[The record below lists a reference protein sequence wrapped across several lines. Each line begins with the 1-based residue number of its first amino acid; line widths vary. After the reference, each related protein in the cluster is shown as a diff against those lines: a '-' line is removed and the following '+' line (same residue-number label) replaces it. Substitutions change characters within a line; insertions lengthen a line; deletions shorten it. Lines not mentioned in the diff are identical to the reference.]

1 MLEIYPDALV
11 VRTSAFF
18 GPWDQY
24 NFVYHTRSA
33 LASGHEV
40 RAGADCI
47 ISPTYVPDLVNAA
60 LDLLIDGET
69 GIWHLANQAA
79 VSWGEFARM
88 AAERG
93 GFDPDRIILH
103 GTERA
108 PTNTALASVR
118 GEMLPTLHS
127 ALDRF
132 FKEAE
137 VPWRSETGRP
147 AR

>member
-1 MLEIYPDALV
+1 VLETYPDALV
-11 VRTSAFF
+11 IRTSAFF

-24 NFVYHTRSA
+24 NFVYDTLSA
-33 LASGHEV
+33 LALGHEV
-40 RAGADCI
+40 RAGTDCI

-69 GIWHLANQAA
+69 GIWHLANQGA

-93 GFDPDRIILH
+93 GFDPGRIVLH

-108 PTNTALASVR
+108 PTSTALASVR
-118 GEMLPTLHS
+118 GEMLPVIDS
-127 ALDRF
+127 ALGRF
-132 FKEAE
+132 FTETE
-137 VPWRSETGRP
+137 VPWSSETSRPGR
-147 AR
+147 